1 MPFGVWACADGGE
14 IGAHGRRGFEHPQ
27 FGGFGFVRAERAVFG
42 NGFVVGHGCGRHVGG
57 DDP

>member
-27 FGGFGFVRAERAVFG
+27 FGGFGFVRAERAFFG